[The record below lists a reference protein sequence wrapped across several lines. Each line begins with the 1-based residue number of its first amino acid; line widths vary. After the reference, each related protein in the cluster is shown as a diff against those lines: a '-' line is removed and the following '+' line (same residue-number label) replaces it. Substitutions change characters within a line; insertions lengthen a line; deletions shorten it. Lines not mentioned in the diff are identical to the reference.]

1 MGTQESRATVERYV
15 DLVASGTAAQI
26 LELYAPD
33 AVVEDP
39 IGSEPRHGLEA
50 IRELYAVLEP
60 LQRKAEPGVIR
71 VSGNHAAVA
80 FTMISEGHGHRMT
93 ISPVDIMEFDDEGR
107 IVSMRA
113 YWSQDDLQVEKL

>member
-1 MGTQESRATVERYV
+1 MGTQQSRATVERYV
-15 DLVASGTAAQI
+15 ELVASGTAAQI
-26 LELYAPD
+26 LELYAPE

-39 IGSEPRHGLEA
+39 IGSEPRRGLEA

-60 LQRKAEPGVIR
+60 LQRKAEATTIR

-80 FTMISEGHGHRMT
+80 FTMVSEGHGHRMT

-107 IVSMRA
+107 ILSMRA
-113 YWSQDDLQVEKL
+113 YWSQDDLQVEQL